1 MDIIAKNWKDY
12 ECIDAGEGE
21 KIDRWKD
28 IVLRRPDPTAIWPK
42 TEGIDDWDKA
52 HGHYHRSSK
61 GGGSWDFK
69 RKIPEDWTIDYQDL
83 TFKVSPTGFKHTGI
97 FPEQSANWDYMRDK
111 IKNSKSEV
119 KILNLFG
126 YTGGATMACSAA
138 GASEVVHV
146 DASKGMVNWAKENM
160 FLSHLEDNKIRFIV
174 DDVNKFVDRE
184 IRRGNHYHGIIM
196 DPPSYGRGPNSEI
209 WQIEELLYTL
219 VEKTASLLDD
229 EPLFMII
236 NSYTTG
242 FSLLA
247 LENIMKLT
255 LLKRFPDGKVVTG
268 SIGLPITNRDIVLPC
283 GIYGRFER

>member
-219 VEKTASLLDD
+219 VEKAASLLDD

>member
-111 IKNSKSEV
+111 IKSSKSEV

-219 VEKTASLLDD
+219 VEKAASLLDD